1 MKLILSVA
9 ALLGACAHLL
19 VAQVAV
25 LHIRVIEGEGAVNAA
40 GSRTSRPLSVEV
52 TDETGK
58 PVEGASV
65 SFHLPEEGPGGTFG
79 NGLRTDVTVTD
90 ARGRANLHTMVLNR
104 TPGRF
109 AIRIVA
115 SKEQAR
121 AGMALFQYIA
131 EPKNGSSASSTASSS
146 TASAPGSPASSTASS
161 APNSGKSG
169 PSFMHGPLKWVVLG
183 VLAGGAA
190 AAGALLAGKSNAA
203 ASAPASTG
211 ASAATISIGSPS
223 LTVGKP

>member
-9 ALLGACAHLL
+9 ALFGACAHLA

-25 LHIRVIEGEGAVNAA
+25 LHIQVIEGEGAVNAA
-40 GSRTSRPLSVEV
+40 GSRNSRPLAVAV

-65 SFHLPEEGPGGTFG
+65 SFHLPEEGPGGSFG

-90 ARGRANLHTMVLNR
+90 ARGRANLHTMLLNR

-121 AGMALFQYIA
+121 AGMVSFQYIA
-131 EPKNGSSASSTASSS
+131 EPKNGAA
-146 TASAPGSPASSTASS
+146 PASSTANSS
-161 APNSGKSG
+161 PNSSPNSSKSG

-190 AAGALLAGKSNAA
+190 AAGALVAGKSNSA
-203 ASAPASTG
+203 ASAAPAAAATS
-211 ASAATISIGSPS
+211 ASTISIGSPS

>member
-1 MKLILSVA
+1 VKSILLAA
-9 ALLGACAHLL
+9 ALLGAVARPA
-19 VAQVAV
+19 VAQVAI

-40 GSRTSRPLSVEV
+40 GSHTTHPLTVEV

-58 PVEGASV
+58 PVAGASV
-65 SFHLPEEGPGGTFG
+65 SFHLPEDGPGGTFG
-79 NGLRTDVTVTD
+79 SGLRTDVTATD

-121 AGMALFQYIA
+121 AGMVTFQYIA
-131 EPKNGSSASSTASSS
+131 EPNAAAPATSSTSGHSFLRG
-146 TASAPGSPASSTASS
+146 PG
-161 APNSGKSG
+161 
-169 PSFMHGPLKWVVLG
+169 KWVLIG
-183 VLAGGAA
+183 ALAAGAA
-190 AAGALLAGKSNAA
+190 TAGALLANKSGSGASPSAA
-203 ASAPASTG
+203 ATTAST
-211 ASAATISIGSPS
+211 SSSTITIGGPS

>member
-1 MKLILSVA
+1 MKLILSAA
-9 ALLGACAHLL
+9 ALLGVLAHLS

-25 LHIRVIEGEGAVNAA
+25 LHIQVIEGEGAVNAA
-40 GSRTSRPLSVEV
+40 GSHNSRPLAIEV

-79 NGLRTDVTVTD
+79 NSLRTDVTATD
-90 ARGRANLHTMVLNR
+90 ARGRANLHTMILNR

-121 AGMALFQYIA
+121 AGMVSFQYIA
-131 EPKNGSSASSTASSS
+131 EPGNTAAAAASSH
-146 TASAPGSPASSTASS
+146 
-161 APNSGKSG
+161 SGK
-169 PSFMHGPLKWVVLG
+169 PFLHGSVKWVVLG
-183 VLAGGAA
+183 AL
-190 AAGALLAGKSNAA
+190 AAGAGAAGAILAGKSGTAA
-203 ASAPASTG
+203 ATAAAPATGTATSTG
-211 ASAATISIGSPS
+211 ISIGAPA

>member
-1 MKLILSVA
+1 VKLILSAA
-9 ALLGACAHLL
+9 ALLGVCAHLA
-19 VAQVAV
+19 VAQVAI
-25 LHIRVIEGEGAVNAA
+25 LHIQVIEGEGAVNAA
-40 GSRTSRPLSVEV
+40 GARNARPLAVEV

-65 SFHLPEEGPGGTFG
+65 SFHLPEEGAGGTFG
-79 NGLRTDVTVTD
+79 SGLRTDVTVTD
-90 ARGRANLHTMVLNR
+90 SRGRANLHTMVLNR

-121 AGMALFQYIA
+121 AGTVTFQYIA
-131 EPKNGSSASSTASSS
+131 EPKNGTAATASSTK
-146 TASAPGSPASSTASS
+146 SAP
-161 APNSGKSG
+161 
-169 PSFMHGPLKWVVLG
+169 SFWHGPMKWVAIA

-190 AAGALLAGKSNAA
+190 AAGAILAGKPGSSS
-203 ASAPASTG
+203 ASSEPATSTT
-211 ASAATISIGSPS
+211 STSTITIGSPS

>member
-1 MKLILSVA
+1 VKIILLAA
-9 ALLGACAHLL
+9 ALLGAFARL
-19 VAQVAV
+19 AAGQVAV
-25 LHIRVIEGEGAVNAA
+25 LHIRVMEGEGAVNAA
-40 GSRTSRPLSVEV
+40 GSHNSRPLAVEV

-90 ARGRANLHTMVLNR
+90 ARGRANLHTMLLNR

-121 AGMALFQYIA
+121 AGMVSFQYVA
-131 EPKNGSSASSTASSS
+131 EPKNGAAPANSS
-146 TASAPGSPASSTASS
+146 
-161 APNSGKSG
+161 KSR
-169 PSFMHGPLKWVVLG
+169 PLLHGPLKWVVVA

-190 AAGALLAGKSNAA
+190 AAGALVAGRSNGA
-203 ASAPASTG
+203 ASAASASTAPANATG
-211 ASAATISIGSPS
+211 ASTISIGGPS